1 MPYQSHPP
9 LYGHSDDVLW
19 RINYI
24 SQVYI
29 KCNPFLHWNSSL
41 KKVSSEMRYSFTA
54 LKKYVVFLYEIKKF
68 VYTLF
73 AQRQLTCITEYR
85 LLKTYCDHGK
95 FSLPVIS
102 STWRNETIA
111 VVYAPW
117 TLRHQWNERLQAWNK
132 HQKNGWYTELWVPI
146 CLNHYKQC
154 HSGFFQEFLNCCSY
168 LTKNK
173 NDRVT

>member
-9 LYGHSDDVLW
+9 LYGHSDDALW

-24 SQVYI
+24 PPVYI
-29 KCNPFLHWNSSL
+29 KCNPFLHLRRLAVRWDILSQLWKYMLYFYMKL
-41 KKVSSEMRYSFTA
+41 KK
-54 LKKYVVFLYEIKKF
+54 KI

-73 AQRQLTCITEYR
+73 SQRQLTSITEYG

-117 TLRHQWNERLQAWNK
+117 TLRHQWNEWLQAWHK
-132 HQKNGWYTELWVPI
+132 HQKNGWYTDLWVPV

-154 HSGFFQEFLNCCSY
+154 HSGFFHEFLNWCSY
-168 LTKNK
+168 LTKNNK
-173 NDRVT
+173 DRVT